1 VGSRNTKELLGQPGC
16 LTALFCGLQ
25 VDGWWTIGKEFAWR
39 RKEGK
44 AGSFYL
50 SFDKA
55 MVQLL

>member
-1 VGSRNTKELLGQPGC
+1 MSYSS
-16 LTALFCGLQ
+16 CGLQ